1 MTTHSILYR
10 ELQMRFSQFE
20 AFYPRHVQCRITLAV
35 RVLAPLESLINILS
49 NDRTNS
55 MFLFFDM

>member
-1 MTTHSILYR
+1 MYLRDR

-35 RVLAPLESLINILS
+35 RELARYFFAPFERLIHSRLLI
-49 NDRTNS
+49 
-55 MFLFFDM
+55 F